1 MQNIISWKTSYD
13 QLDGETDTFSLC
25 LLFSTLYDQVGP
37 QEPGVVY
44 PGEAEV
50 NVVLD
55 PGDIA
60 CLQMTKDS
68 CTVLLEED
76 GIYRVKVT
84 QTNTVGATI
93 NDSLSFN
100 CECKKLCNLCY
111 L

>member
-1 MQNIISWKTSYD
+1 M
-13 QLDGETDTFSLC
+13 
-25 LLFSTLYDQVGP
+25 
-37 QEPGVVY
+37 VY

-50 NVVLD
+50 NVVLN

-84 QTNTVGATI
+84 QTNTVGATV
-93 NDSLSFN
+93 NDSLTFN
-100 CECKKLCNLCY
+100 CECKKLCNHQKDGVNKTHKLVVSMMHKKPWRKNDCES
-111 L
+111 